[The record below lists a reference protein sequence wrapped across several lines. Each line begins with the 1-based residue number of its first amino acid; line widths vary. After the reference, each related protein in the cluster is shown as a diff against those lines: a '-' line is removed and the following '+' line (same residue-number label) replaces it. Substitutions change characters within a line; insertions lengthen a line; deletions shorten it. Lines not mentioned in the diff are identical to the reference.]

1 MSSNNRGNYR
11 LQLRAFGIGLIIALI
26 ASVFLVL
33 SGLISWPIA
42 IGIVIAVF
50 LFEVM
55 YFFILRD
62 RSPEPLTQVNMRKD
76 IDYSEEEGDKQ
87 SAR

>member
-1 MSSNNRGNYR
+1 MISNNKGNYR

-26 ASVFLVL
+26 VAVFLVL
-33 SGLISWPIA
+33 SGLISWPIGV
-42 IGIVIAVF
+42 GIVIAVL

-62 RSPEPLTQVNMRKD
+62 RAPEPLTQVNMRKD
-76 IDYSEEEGDKQ
+76 IDYSEDEEK
-87 SAR
+87 R